1 MYCVWLSKVKAI
13 FNIYLLNAI
22 ISPSL
27 PLLLILWVM
36 KEEDKA
42 GRLSPTH
49 PWSAGCWV
57 GSLLPGGLVLMAS
70 HFRDLHCWCLQEG
83 GYLRM

>member
-1 MYCVWLSKVKAI
+1 MYCVWLSRVKAI
-13 FNIYLLNAI
+13 FNIYLLNAV

-27 PLLLILWVM
+27 PLLVILWVM
-36 KEEDKA
+36 KGEDEA
-42 GRLSPTH
+42 GGLSPAH

-70 HFRDLHCWCLQEG
+70 HSRDLHCWCLQRG
-83 GYLRM
+83 GSLRM